1 MLKKP
6 ACFVSTKVFEFLLI
20 FNLIFCPC
28 LLSLVTNGTKFIQVL
43 IYSFECPYLYW
54 MGKCPRA
61 QYDKKCSIEKK
72 RRSAIYEI
80 GKDEILLL
88 VQQCIL
94 F

>member
-1 MLKKP
+1 
-6 ACFVSTKVFEFLLI
+6 
-20 FNLIFCPC
+20 
-28 LLSLVTNGTKFIQVL
+28 
-43 IYSFECPYLYW
+43 